1 MVVERLSKEKQI
13 WKHYKDYLIEA
24 TGKSGPRLDHILAGI
39 KTSVSVGCTRA
50 ELKEMMLNVFE
61 PITIMQGLEQWQNQM
76 DILLHTGLDSLSG
89 KSRAEYYQQR
99 NESPYVMEPDDILDN
114 ISADR
119 IG

>member
-24 TGKSGPRLDHILAGI
+24 TGKSGSRLDHILAGI

-76 DILLHTGLDSLSG
+76 DILLHTG
-89 KSRAEYYQQR
+89 
-99 NESPYVMEPDDILDN
+99 
-114 ISADR
+114 SAKIIAYFLRKGYCKKQSDKVSCEQ
-119 IG
+119 